1 MVGMNIPR
9 RTGTQAPSSLAGFR
23 FLSVG
28 ITVGITAL
36 TTSSVLTVSKK
47 MGSDNYR
54 E

>member
-1 MVGMNIPR
+1 MLVGAYGEVC
-9 RTGTQAPSSLAGFR
+9 TKVVKGKAPSSLEGFR

-47 MGSDNYR
+47 IG
-54 E
+54 